1 MLSVALAA
9 GATGAAIAL
18 LATSGYLISR
28 AAQRPQIIALT
39 VTIVAVRAFGISR
52 AVLRYAERLASHDF
66 ALRMLARL
74 RTEFYTRLAPLVP
87 GQLRGHERGELLSRF
102 VSDVDTLQD
111 LHLRI
116 IIPALVAVVVI
127 VGASIAGALMLGA
140 AGAVLLATLTCAAV
154 CSSWVS
160 AWIADRSG
168 RDQAPARAN
177 LTARLVEAIDG
188 SAELALSGA
197 SSAQAS
203 RIVESDAELARIS
216 RRDALAGACAGGLH
230 SLLTG
235 AGLLAV
241 LIVGVGAVHS
251 GVLPNVLLAALAL
264 LFLGACDAVAPL
276 PAAARRLRA
285 CHSAAARL
293 SEIADTEP
301 CIVDPAQPA
310 ALTGDGALT
319 LERVVMRYGPGEP
332 VVLDGADLRLEPGER
347 IALVGP
353 SGVGKTTLGELLVR
367 FLDPT
372 SGRVTLDGI
381 DIRTVAQLDLRA
393 AVLICGQDAHL
404 FNTTVR
410 ENLLIAHREAGEDEL
425 WDVLGT
431 VELDGF
437 VRSLPDG
444 LDTMVGQQGE
454 LVSGGQRRRLA
465 LARALLA
472 TPRFL
477 ILDEPIAHLDGPL
490 AERIMERILD
500 GNGTRGLLVITHE
513 TQSLDAFDRVLT
525 LDHGHLENIHS
536 SCVAV
541 SFSDVINVGEFYGL
555 RAGRSSSRSGSSGG
569 PSSSGVAS
577 SPIAPS
583 RAEYTD
589 GAPRTRAMT
598 VAPVTASRSGTTSV
612 SLWWASSRTSTTAA
626 SGPCI
631 DAASTAAPPTSA

>member
-1 MLSVALAA
+1 MSALAKVAFPRSGERSRLALSVALAS

-39 VTIVAVRAFGISR
+39 VTIVAVRTFGIAR

-74 RTEFYTRLAPLVP
+74 RTQFYKRLAPLVP
-87 GQLRGHERGELLSRF
+87 GELRGHKRGELLSRF
-102 VSDVDTLQD
+102 VGDVDTLQD

-116 IIPALVAVVVI
+116 IIPALVAMTVI

-168 RDQAPARAN
+168 RDQSPARAD

-188 SAELALSGA
+188 SAELALSEA
-197 SSAQAS
+197 SASQAT
-203 RIVESDAELARIS
+203 RIRDSDATLASIS
-216 RRDALAGACAGGLH
+216 RRDALAGAFAGGLH

-241 LIVGVGAVHS
+241 LVVGISAVHS
-251 GVLPNVLLAALAL
+251 GALTSVLLAALAL

-285 CHSAAARL
+285 CHSAARRL
-293 SEIADTEP
+293 QEISATEP
-301 CIVDPAQPA
+301 RIVDPAQPA
-310 ALTGDGALT
+310 EVSGDGALALEHVT
-319 LERVVMRYGPGEP
+319 LRYGAEEP
-332 VVLDGADLRLEPGER
+332 LVLDGADLRIEAGEHV
-347 IALVGP
+347 ALVGP

-372 SGRVTLDGI
+372 TGRVTLDGI
-381 DIRTVAQLDLRA
+381 DIRELAQTDLRR
-393 AVLICGQDAHL
+393 AVLVCGQDAHL
-404 FNTTVR
+404 FNTSVR
-410 ENLLIAHREAGEDEL
+410 ENLLIGRREAVEDEL
-425 WDVLGT
+425 WDALRT

-444 LDTMVGQQGE
+444 LDTVVGQQGE

-472 TPRFL
+472 QPRFL
-477 ILDEPIAHLDGPL
+477 ILDEPVAHLDGPL
-490 AERIMERILD
+490 AERVVERLLD
-500 GNGTRGLLVITHE
+500 GNGERALLVITHE
-513 TQSLDAFDRVLT
+513 TQSLEAFDRVLT
-525 LDHGHLENIHS
+525 VED
-536 SCVAV
+536 
-541 SFSDVINVGEFYGL
+541 
-555 RAGRSSSRSGSSGG
+555 GRLAHVHTG
-569 PSSSGVAS
+569 
-577 SPIAPS
+577 
-583 RAEYTD
+583 
-589 GAPRTRAMT
+589 
-598 VAPVTASRSGTTSV
+598 
-612 SLWWASSRTSTTAA
+612 
-626 SGPCI
+626 
-631 DAASTAAPPTSA
+631 